1 MITNRTGPVCDSA
14 ENTGMEGE
22 FETEEFDTE
31 DRPNPRD
38 IVAYSHQRVLCFAAQ
53 QRRLQ
58 LMQGSNAC
66 LTWAKDKAVIPA
78 VYIGALY
85 RLSAMTS
92 APRGEVP
99 GYRENGGPGQS
110 GELGRARSSNV
121 R

>member
-14 ENTGMEGE
+14 ENTGMEG
-22 FETEEFDTE
+22 EFDTE

-78 VYIGALY
+78 VYIWRVVQAFSNDVSKY
-85 RLSAMTS
+85 PDIEKMA
-92 APRGEVP
+92 ARGSRESWGEREVQMSDK
-99 GYRENGGPGQS
+99 GIYLRG
-110 GELGRARSSNV
+110 
-121 R
+121 